1 VAVDQPFDN
10 TTPEG
15 VLMEGMLETLAE
27 YYSLNLANEV
37 MKGLKNNARKAK
49 FNGGFSPLGFKI
61 VEGEYVHDEPAA
73 SAMRRVFE
81 LFAQGAS
88 YNQCLAQIADYRTPI
103 YTIKNGPNKG
113 QIKGGTFY
121 TKAALIDMLHN
132 PKYAGVYVYN
142 RAPQRVEGSRNWHNS
157 KPDDDLI
164 RIPGGIPLIVSKEV
178 FIQVQQRLDRR
189 AERYAYARENRASY
203 VLTGKTI
210 CGDCGS
216 PMTGYSKRNNEGK
229 LYRYYYCNAGRRT
242 GKQCLNGH
250 WNKDETEELIANE
263 IRAELLDYARDD
275 SKIER
280 CYQELVA
287 LDSNR
292 KDLRAPLER
301 DIRSAEEKISR
312 LLDLAESGK
321 GNLDSIYKRIEE
333 NETNLKLL
341 KQELAQVKADL
352 KYDKESVRQ
361 YFLNA
366 AKLADNSNPEGLKQL
381 LEKYVERITI
391 HPTGAISTDFI
402 FRPASAS
409 VSIVGAEGGT

>member
-121 TKAALIDMLHN
+121 TKTALIDMLHN

-142 RAPQRVEGSRNWHNS
+142 RAVSEAGDCLAKF
-157 KPDDDLI
+157 KP
-164 RIPGGIPLIVSKEV
+164 
-178 FIQVQQRLDRR
+178 
-189 AERYAYARENRASY
+189 ARAS
-203 VLTGKTI
+203 
-210 CGDCGS
+210 
-216 PMTGYSKRNNEGK
+216 
-229 LYRYYYCNAGRRT
+229 
-242 GKQCLNGH
+242 
-250 WNKDETEELIANE
+250 
-263 IRAELLDYARDD
+263 
-275 SKIER
+275 
-280 CYQELVA
+280 
-287 LDSNR
+287 
-292 KDLRAPLER
+292 
-301 DIRSAEEKISR
+301 
-312 LLDLAESGK
+312 
-321 GNLDSIYKRIEE
+321 
-333 NETNLKLL
+333 
-341 KQELAQVKADL
+341 
-352 KYDKESVRQ
+352 
-361 YFLNA
+361 
-366 AKLADNSNPEGLKQL
+366 
-381 LEKYVERITI
+381 
-391 HPTGAISTDFI
+391 
-402 FRPASAS
+402 
-409 VSIVGAEGGT
+409 